1 MFANP
6 RLAAAAIASA
16 VLVAA
21 CAATSSR
28 QTTAEALTG
37 ILAADYRPQE
47 NRARDRY
54 RHPKETLLFFG
65 IRPEM
70 SVLEVWP
77 EPGWYTEVIAP
88 LVRDKGKYYAA
99 VIAADP
105 ESTYISQRLDKYHH
119 KLAERPDLYGRV
131 SVVSF
136 PADGSDAV
144 PPASVDMVVTFRNI
158 HNWMSR
164 DTAAPALTTMYR
176 ALKPGGVLGVVE
188 HRGNPA
194 VAQDP
199 KAKSGYVN
207 EDYAIRLIEAQG
219 FRLVAKSQVNAN
231 PKDTKDYEQGVWTLP
246 PTYRLGDKDRD
257 KYAAIGESDRFTVRF
272 VKPLKKSSPHI
283 AQPGTDVHCHR
294 RAALAQSVAAGE
306 PRSVEGHGVERLVHL
321 LGHEAAASAVHV
333 RICLPRLVREMKLE
347 RHDSEQ
353 VVLRAGERD
362 IQQPPLLLDE
372 LRPAGGELG
381 REAAI
386 HDVQHVDG
394 VPLHAFR
401 RVDRRQH
408 QVVLIERR
416 AAGEVTGGVR
426 RIECELGEEAFARRI
441 LPR

>member
-1 MFANP
+1 MLANP

-21 CAATSSR
+21 CATGSSR
-28 QTTAEALTG
+28 QTTAEALTS
-37 ILAADYRPQE
+37 ILAADYRTQD

-105 ESTYISQRLDKYHH
+105 DSKYITERLEKYRQ

-131 SVVSF
+131 SVVTF

-144 PPASVDMVVTFRNI
+144 PPGSVDMVVTFRNI

-164 DTAAPALTTMYR
+164 DTAAQAFATMYR

-207 EDYAIRLIEAQG
+207 EDYAIKLIEAQG

-246 PTYRLGDKDRD
+246 PSYRLGDKDRD
-257 KYAAIGESDRFTVRF
+257 KYAAIGESDRFTLRF
-272 VKPLKKSSPHI
+272 VKPLK
-283 AQPGTDVHCHR
+283 
-294 RAALAQSVAAGE
+294 
-306 PRSVEGHGVERLVHL
+306 
-321 LGHEAAASAVHV
+321 
-333 RICLPRLVREMKLE
+333 
-347 RHDSEQ
+347 
-353 VVLRAGERD
+353 
-362 IQQPPLLLDE
+362 
-372 LRPAGGELG
+372 
-381 REAAI
+381 
-386 HDVQHVDG
+386 
-394 VPLHAFR
+394 
-401 RVDRRQH
+401 
-408 QVVLIERR
+408 
-416 AAGEVTGGVR
+416 
-426 RIECELGEEAFARRI
+426 
-441 LPR
+441 

>member
-16 VLVAA
+16 LLVAA

-28 QTTAEALTG
+28 QTTAATLTA
-37 ILAADYRPQE
+37 ILAADYRPDE
-47 NRARDRY
+47 SRARDRY

-88 LVRDKGKYYAA
+88 LVRDKGRYYAA

-105 ESTYISQRLDKYHH
+105 ESKYISERLEKYRH
-119 KLAERPDLYGRV
+119 KLTERPDLYDRV
-131 SVVSF
+131 SVVNF
-136 PADGSDAV
+136 PAGGGDAV

-158 HNWMSR
+158 HNWMGR
-164 DTAAPALTTMYR
+164 DTAAQAFATMYR

-246 PTYRLGDKDRD
+246 PTYRLGEKDRD
-257 KYAAIGESDRFTVRF
+257 RYAAIGESDRFTLRF
-272 VKPLKKSSPHI
+272 VKPLK
-283 AQPGTDVHCHR
+283 
-294 RAALAQSVAAGE
+294 
-306 PRSVEGHGVERLVHL
+306 
-321 LGHEAAASAVHV
+321 
-333 RICLPRLVREMKLE
+333 
-347 RHDSEQ
+347 
-353 VVLRAGERD
+353 
-362 IQQPPLLLDE
+362 
-372 LRPAGGELG
+372 
-381 REAAI
+381 
-386 HDVQHVDG
+386 
-394 VPLHAFR
+394 
-401 RVDRRQH
+401 
-408 QVVLIERR
+408 
-416 AAGEVTGGVR
+416 
-426 RIECELGEEAFARRI
+426 
-441 LPR
+441 